1 MFQYVRFFSCGAGL
15 LLKEKKRPIEW
26 KLPDLNKLPGGFR
39 GKIYN
44 KRDWNQYLD
53 QHTQINSKEEPL
65 SLKTPPKNWR
75 KMNIPEY
82 MKNKYALREKKLEM
96 GVKGQQNQRKL
107 SRKTIQGIKLLHDNF
122 PQELTT
128 DKLAQFFKVS
138 PVAISK
144 ILKSRWEPNEE
155 EFNDLER
162 RWEKHTRRRAT
173 NLMIESQFNEF
184 IKEKEKQLNMEIP
197 EFFKMELYTI
207 YKSSG
212 IDHLKEDFDDL
223 NDARIA
229 KERSKENDLVN
240 EINL

>member
-1 MFQYVRFFSCGAGL
+1 
-15 LLKEKKRPIEW
+15 
-26 KLPDLNKLPGGFR
+26 
-39 GKIYN
+39 
-44 KRDWNQYLD
+44 
-53 QHTQINSKEEPL
+53 
-65 SLKTPPKNWR
+65 
-75 KMNIPEY
+75 
-82 MKNKYALREKKLEM
+82 
-96 GVKGQQNQRKL
+96 
-107 SRKTIQGIKLLHDNF
+107 
-122 PQELTT
+122 
-128 DKLAQFFKVS
+128 
-138 PVAISK
+138 VAISK

-240 EINL
+240 EINI